1 MARRATYNTDGLL
14 TIHNADFSAD
24 AQFMAA
30 YAAGKRT
37 RSWGDSDVRWRMHVI
52 CWAASVG
59 LQREGDFVEC
69 GVSRGGSAMVLLQY
83 AQLVKT
89 ERKFY
94 LLDTF
99 HGPALEYMSESER
112 RNLKPSPQFE
122 ECLEEVRNTFAP
134 YHKTVRIIP
143 GAVPATLSQVEAD
156 RVAFLSIDMNNAA
169 PEIAA
174 AEFFWPRLSPG
185 APIVLDDYGWSEHA
199 EQKQA
204 FDEFAK
210 RHSVVILSLPTG
222 QGLIIKS

>member
-1 MARRATYNTDGLL
+1 
-14 TIHNADFSAD
+14 
-24 AQFMAA
+24 
-30 YAAGKRT
+30 
-37 RSWGDSDVRWRMHVI
+37 
-52 CWAASVG
+52 
-59 LQREGDFVEC
+59 
-69 GVSRGGSAMVLLQY
+69 
-83 AQLVKT
+83 
-89 ERKFY
+89 
-94 LLDTF
+94 
-99 HGPALEYMSESER
+99 MSESER